1 MGYIMKRIIKNN
13 KGVTLLEI
21 IISLAIL
28 GIIFTVLI
36 NAFSFGTINII
47 HSGQKS
53 EELMNLQSIVD
64 EVNSSN
70 FNDKSELV
78 DYLKNTKNFYEEN
91 SFSNITNIDPNAMV
105 KFFVSNEET
114 KYESKGHTVT
124 LVKFINTDGSR
135 FSKLSTFVI
144 TGGV

>member
-36 NAFSFGTINII
+36 NAFSFGTINIFY
-47 HSGQKS
+47 SGQKS

-64 EVNSSN
+64 DVNS
-70 FNDKSELV
+70 NDFYSKNGIV
-78 DYLKNTKNFYEEN
+78 DYLKNSRNFYEEN
-91 SFSNITNIDPNAMV
+91 TFSNITNKDTNDMI
-105 KFFVSNEET
+105 KFHVSDEET
-114 KYESKGHTVT
+114 KY
-124 LVKFINTDGSR
+124 GS
-135 FSKLSTFVI
+135 
-144 TGGV
+144 

>member
-1 MGYIMKRIIKNN
+1 MKKIIKNN

-28 GIIFTVLI
+28 GIIFTVMI

-64 EVNSSN
+64 DVNSNS
-70 FNDKSELV
+70 FNSKSEIV
-78 DYLKNTKNFYEEN
+78 NYLKNTKNFYEEN
-91 SFSNITNIDPNAMV
+91 SFANITNKDTTDMV

-114 KYESKGHTVT
+114 
-124 LVKFINTDGSR
+124 
-135 FSKLSTFVI
+135 
-144 TGGV
+144 